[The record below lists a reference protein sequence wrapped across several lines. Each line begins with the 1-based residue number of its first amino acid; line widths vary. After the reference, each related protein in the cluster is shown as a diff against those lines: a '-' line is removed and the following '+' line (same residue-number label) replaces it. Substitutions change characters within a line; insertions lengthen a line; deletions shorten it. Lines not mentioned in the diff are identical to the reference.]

1 METFAWEWT
10 SAAKV
15 FSVPELSIDHF
26 QNLFTRSSEETLAAE
41 GALGEHCFSFKL
53 IALFGAE

>member
-10 SAAKV
+10 SAVKV

-41 GALGEHCFSFKL
+41 GALGDGTDPRQELGEKW
-53 IALFGAE
+53 